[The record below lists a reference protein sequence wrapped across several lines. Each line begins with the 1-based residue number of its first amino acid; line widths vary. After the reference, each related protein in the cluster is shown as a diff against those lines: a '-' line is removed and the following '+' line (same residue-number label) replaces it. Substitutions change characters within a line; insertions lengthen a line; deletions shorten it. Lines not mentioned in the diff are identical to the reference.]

1 METYPRD
8 FLKTLPTYH
17 RGYEIEKRVIQ
28 DVLRH
33 AASPH
38 HTKYIVNGNQFY
50 EYHKNEQIT
59 EWLVSRLKERF
70 PGVTV
75 EYREATDLRGVV
87 ERGIVI
93 DWS

>member
-1 METYPRD
+1 METYSRD
-8 FLKTLPTYH
+8 FLRTLPTYH
-17 RGYEIEKRVIQ
+17 RGHEVEKRIIQ

-33 AASPH
+33 AASG
-38 HTKYIVNGNQFY
+38 HTKHIVNAAHFY
-50 EYHKNEQIT
+50 EHHKKEQIT

>member
-1 METYPRD
+1 METYSRD
-8 FLKTLPTYH
+8 FLKSLPTYH
-17 RGYEIEKRVIQ
+17 IGYELEKRVIQ
-28 DVLRH
+28 DVLRQ
-33 AASPH
+33 AASGR
-38 HTKYIVNGNQFY
+38 TRYIVDGHRFY
-50 EYHKNEQIT
+50 EHHKKEQIT

-70 PGVTV
+70 PGASV